1 MNLSAL
7 HPARRDAAT
16 TFFEMQNVVEQIA
29 SGTERKHVHLLGVC
43 GCGMSAL
50 AHWLAQ
56 SGHRVS
62 GSDRAA
68 DNSAVAEKLR
78 GVGVSVT
85 QGHPAE
91 LTVAPDLAVYS
102 AAIAATHSEL
112 VALRK
117 SGVPLARRGDFVA
130 SLVSAR
136 QGIAVAGTHGKTTT
150 TAMIAHI
157 FKRAGLKPSYY
168 VGGEVPALGG
178 SAERGAGDWFVAE
191 ADESDGTLASYHPQF
206 GVILNIEEEH
216 LDYYRDLSAIVSV
229 FKTFASNVRG
239 KLFFCSDDLGASR
252 VCAEFSNAIAFG
264 LSGGSEYGARHVK
277 IEGGDSAFVV
287 THRGEPLGKVTLR
300 IPGAHNVSNA
310 LGAAAVALE
319 AGVTFDAV
327 AAALGEF
334 TGASRRFDRKFEG
347 GGVTVVDDYAHHPTE
362 VRATI
367 AAARSLAKNRV
378 VVAFQPHRY
387 TRTRWL
393 QHQFG
398 SAFAMADKV
407 FVTDVYA
414 ASEARISGVSG
425 RTIFEAVRATGQRD
439 VEYVEGL
446 EELERRIE
454 LEAREGDLIL
464 MMGAGNITQ
473 VAEKVAADFGRRGAG
488 VAAVEG
494 TKAATA
500 TEGTAS
506 LNGHQS
512 VFKIQQSSVAE
523 MLRGMLSERAVVRER
538 EPMAGH
544 TTLRVGGVA
553 DVWVEPADEMDLA
566 ALVKF
571 CAERGVSLT
580 RVGRGSNLLVRD
592 KGIRGVVMRLS
603 HPTFSRLEIR
613 GERIFAGSG
622 VWLRSIANAA
632 RDASLTGVEFMEG
645 IPASLGGALRMNAGA
660 MGRATFDTVESLRY
674 MDANGEVVDLRREQ
688 IDASYRRCAL
698 FTGASGAKRIALSAV
713 LRCERGDGAVIQET
727 MQRYLVKRRA
737 SQPNAPSAGCIFK
750 NPSAQLSAGALIESL
765 GLKGTRVG
773 GAVVSEAHGNFIVT
787 HQGARA
793 ADVLELIAMIRA
805 VAKEARGV
813 ELETEVE
820 ILGEE

>member
-1 MNLSAL
+1 
-7 HPARRDAAT
+7 
-16 TFFEMQNVVEQIA
+16 MQNIVEQIA
-29 SGTERKHVHLLGVC
+29 SGNARKHVHLLGVC

-62 GSDRAA
+62 GTDRAA
-68 DNSAVAEKLR
+68 DNSAVAAKLR
-78 GVGVSVT
+78 RVGVAVT
-85 QGHPAE
+85 QGHSAE
-91 LTVAPDLAVYS
+91 LTVAPDVAVYS
-102 AAIAATHSEL
+102 AAIAPTNAEL
-112 VALRK
+112 AALKRA
-117 SGVPLARRGDFVA
+117 GVPLARRGDFVA

-191 ADESDGTLASYHPQF
+191 ADESDGTLASYNPQF

-264 LSGGSEYGARHVK
+264 LSGGCEYGARHVK
-277 IEGGDSAFVV
+277 IDGGDSAFVV
-287 THRGEPLGKVTLR
+287 THRGEPLGKITLR

-319 AGVTFDAV
+319 SGVTFDAV

-367 AAARSLAKNRV
+367 AAARSVAKNRV

-454 LEAREGDLIL
+454 SEAREGDLIL
-464 MMGAGNITQ
+464 MMGAGDITQ
-473 VAEKVAADFGRRGAG
+473 VAEKVAADFGRRSASAA
-488 VAAVEG
+488 VAVEG
-494 TKAATA
+494 TEATTRAGA
-500 TEGTAS
+500 TQT
-506 LNGHQS
+506 LNTQHS
-512 VFKIQQSSVAE
+512 TLNIQQLGVAE
-523 MLRGMLSERAVVRER
+523 ALRRTLSERAVVRER

-566 ALVKF
+566 AVVKF
-571 CAERGVSLT
+571 CVERGVPMT

-613 GERIFAGSG
+613 GERIFAGAG

-660 MGRATFDTVESLRY
+660 MGRATFDAVESLRY
-674 MDANGEVVDLRREQ
+674 MDADGEVVDLRREQ
-688 IDASYRRCAL
+688 IDATYRRCAL
-698 FTGASGAKRIALSAV
+698 FTGADGAKRIALSAV
-713 LRCERGDGAVIQET
+713 LRCELGDGAVIQET

-805 VAKEARGV
+805 VAKQARGV